1 MKKKDFGLL
10 MSMKRKKSTRKT
22 KLEIKKWD
30 SQLGNI
36 REIMEYLKL
45 RKKSSKYNKCGTDK
59 KSTRISMS
67 LKKKCKKYKSKSK
80 NDLKKKN
87 NNFLNKNNNF
97 LTNLQNSRFFKKNKS
112 IEIFKK
118 KKSKNIS
125 LLKKNTSFNNLFILD
140 ANFGE
145 FIRKKK
151 KKEKKKSLSKKKRK
165 KFLINCDFKISK
177 LNNYLSNSYNKNK
190 VVKKYLSIDPKS
202 KLLKNMTQ
210 TSKYIKKKKNPI
222 KMKLDNLKKSLK
234 LFINKYKNFENEN
247 DLLKEEI
254 MKYKVILK
262 KKNYK

>member
-10 MSMKRKKSTRKT
+10 MSMKRKKSTRKM
-22 KLEIKKWD
+22 KLELKKWD

-45 RKKSSKYNKCGTDK
+45 RKKSNKYNKSGTDK

-67 LKKKCKKYKSKSK
+67 IKKKYNNNKSKSK
-80 NDLKKKN
+80 NDIKKI
-87 NNFLNKNNNF
+87 NKNF
-97 LTNLQNSRFFKKNKS
+97 LTNLQNSRFLKKNKS

-151 KKEKKKSLSKKKRK
+151 KKKKEIKKSESKKKRK
-165 KFLINCDFKISK
+165 NFLGNCDFKISK

-210 TSKYIKKKKNPI
+210 TSKYVSQKNLKKDKNPI
-222 KMKLDNLKKSLK
+222 KIKLDILKKDLK
-234 LFINKYKNFENEN
+234 SFFDKYKNFENEN
-247 DLLKEEI
+247 NLLKREI
-254 MKYKVILK
+254 KRYKVILK
-262 KKNYK
+262 KK